1 MLSSLL
7 ISFTSVLSP
16 AFSLCSLLEVAKTVL
31 RRHRYQQTHLPTLS
45 NPNPFQLQQQIQL
58 QLQGTAPSSSS
69 YTTSTYAQKQQLA
82 YMDLRT
88 ATALVQRA
96 KDQEQLRMQ
105 QETQEQEVRDPTADR
120 PTVHSDTHS
129 NSSLVTYLL
138 YGQIGF
144 EMLQPGDVVDVL
156 PKDTRIPRISRMSD
170 YFSSR
175 QDAAQHHPPS
185 AGVQEEDEEAMYPES
200 DLWFDDVTRRHRGVL
215 QRPSPLSYVP
225 GYYTVKYDD
234 KTLETKVSRHR
245 IRRVYE
251 TSNAN
256 NSHRSD
262 ANTHLHLHTQSRDPT
277 EEPTLRDATFHQLFA
292 SSNSAPSAATATTSG
307 SVVNGPLSIDVTFD
321 SSPHPHP
328 HPVAPG
334 DSSATVTA
342 DEHGVGPVLHS
353 WARLPSVQP
362 GAPLWT
368 LLYAGDATSY
378 DLTSLVPRHVL
389 DSEPHLQISVMLA
402 LQVQGIDAPIDQE
415 RSQLSRPVLLRTVSL
430 EQQAK
435 MQLRLQQSIA
445 FPQDSLQPYYMQTHP
460 AGQDTTIGTT
470 SNDVNTDSA
479 AGESGL
485 SGHGMSRTKKQVISA
500 VIQSHHLR
508 APSTVASS
516 SSSFLTMND
525 TKKRRKLT
533 VEDVVD
539 EVVREE
545 VHEEA
550 GVDVVEARQVN
561 IERRDVYCWA
571 EGQGEHYA

>member
-1 MLSSLL
+1 
-7 ISFTSVLSP
+7 
-16 AFSLCSLLEVAKTVL
+16 
-31 RRHRYQQTHLPTLS
+31 
-45 NPNPFQLQQQIQL
+45 
-58 QLQGTAPSSSS
+58 
-69 YTTSTYAQKQQLA
+69 
-82 YMDLRT
+82 MDLRT

-96 KDQEQLRMQ
+96 KDQEQLCMQ
-105 QETQEQEVRDPTADR
+105 QKAQEQELRDQTADSQ
-120 PTVHSDTHS
+120 TVHSNKS
-129 NSSLVTYLL
+129 SSSSLVTYLL

-175 QDAAQHHPPS
+175 QDAAQHRLPS
-185 AGVQEEDEEAMYPES
+185 AGVQVHEEEDEEAMYPES

-262 ANTHLHLHTQSRDPT
+262 TNTHLHLHTQSRDPT

-292 SSNSAPSAATATTSG
+292 SSNGEDA
-307 SVVNGPLSIDVTFD
+307 VNGPLSIDVTFD

-342 DEHGVGPVLHS
+342 DGHGVGPAVHS

-402 LQVQGIDAPIDQE
+402 LQVQGIDAPLDQE

-460 AGQDTTIGTT
+460 AGQDTTIGT
-470 SNDVNTDSA
+470 SSSDMNTGSA
-479 AGESGL
+479 AGGSGL
-485 SGHGMSRTKKQVISA
+485 SSHGMSRTKKQVISA
-500 VIQSHHLR
+500 VIQSHHMR
-508 APSTVASS
+508 APSTTASS
-516 SSSFLTMND
+516 SSSFLTTND
-525 TKKRRKLT
+525 TKKKRKLT

-545 VHEEA
+545 EHEEA
-550 GVDVVEARQVN
+550 GVDVVEARQIN